1 MVEYDDAHLEGEKTL
16 VFCSKFRGK
25 NFWKIQC
32 ILDNFFQT
40 TKCNKDLGCVFIY
53 IYSFKKQVDTQQPA
67 INYTVNIT
75 KRERD
80 TVFFIDKNL
89 SFL

>member
-1 MVEYDDAHLEGEKTL
+1 MCT
-16 VFCSKFRGK
+16 
-25 NFWKIQC
+25 
-32 ILDNFFQT
+32 ILDNVFQT
-40 TKCNKDLGCVFIY
+40 TKCNKDLGGVFIN

-80 TVFFIDKNL
+80 TVFFTDKNL